1 MAIRVNVQ
9 AKAGLSF
16 EDGITKDNQ

>member
-1 MAIRVNVQ
+1 VRGAYLA

-16 EDGITKDNQ
+16 EGECVRL